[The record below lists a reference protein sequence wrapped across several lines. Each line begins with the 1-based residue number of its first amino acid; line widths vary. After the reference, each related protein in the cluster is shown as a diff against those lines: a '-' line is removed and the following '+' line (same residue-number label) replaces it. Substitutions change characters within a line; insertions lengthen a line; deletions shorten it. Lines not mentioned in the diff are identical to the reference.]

1 MIRWALAI
9 LLMAHALSGHA
20 YVMAWRSNL
29 SLWTWAHQQA
39 PLSVRVSF
47 NYGRYL
53 LLAGH
58 ENEGQQALAYASA
71 LERLR

>member
-9 LLMAHALSGHA
+9 VIVAHALSGHA

-29 SLWTWAHQQA
+29 SLWTWAQQQA
-39 PLSVRVSF
+39 PLNTRAQF

-53 LLAGH
+53 LAAGH
-58 ENEGQQALAYASA
+58 EAEGLHALAYASA